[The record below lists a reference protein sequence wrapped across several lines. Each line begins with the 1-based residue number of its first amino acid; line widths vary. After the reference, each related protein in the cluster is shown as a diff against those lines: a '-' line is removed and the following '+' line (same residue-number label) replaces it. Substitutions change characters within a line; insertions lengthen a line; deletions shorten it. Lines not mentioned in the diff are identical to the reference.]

1 MDNIIRPMREGD
13 RAAVIAMMREFYNS
27 EAVLTNGSKEIFRE
41 DFNACVSENPYLE
54 GYVFEKNGEILGYS
68 MLAKSFSTEF
78 GKPCIWIE
86 DLFLKKESCGMGLG
100 SAFLKFVGEKYPDSL
115 HRLEVE
121 KENEPAMKT
130 YMKSGF
136 EEIPYTEMKR

>member
-1 MDNIIRPMREGD
+1 M
-13 RAAVIAMMREFYNS
+13 
-27 EAVLTNGSKEIFRE
+27 
-41 DFNACVSENPYLE
+41 
-54 GYVFEKNGEILGYS
+54 GYS

-86 DLFLKKESCGMGLG
+86 DLFLKKESRGMGLG